1 MASSARSASH
11 VETDDDVWC
20 VVRSNYVYLS
30 DRLRFN
36 SLFPNLLYERGFLSR
51 GDIDALRSDF
61 VTHDD
66 KVRRLL
72 IDVLSTRPPEMF
84 PVFCDILKTVGQ
96 PHVVEQ
102 LTTTGNTQGIRRG
115 PQDVGEMEMLKDQ
128 VVQLDREERKVTVQ
142 LEKER
147 KRAEDEM
154 CTAREEIRKAK
165 EETSQARQETG
176 QANIETKRE
185 RLKIVALE
193 YEKSRCPAS
202 HHHQINDSLPSW
214 TQWNVHM
221 PHYRWPYNRMGEI
234 EGRLV
239 VGGYDGNLHVL
250 TYKHDKWDML
260 SERMVT

>member
-1 MASSARSASH
+1 MRTGLDLLILRTKVTFGLRCGVLSCFMASSARSASH

-115 PQDVGEMEMLKDQ
+115 PQGKQPVP
-128 VVQLDREERKVTVQ
+128 V
-142 LEKER
+142 
-147 KRAEDEM
+147 
-154 CTAREEIRKAK
+154 
-165 EETSQARQETG
+165 
-176 QANIETKRE
+176 
-185 RLKIVALE
+185 
-193 YEKSRCPAS
+193 
-202 HHHQINDSLPSW
+202 
-214 TQWNVHM
+214 
-221 PHYRWPYNRMGEI
+221 
-234 EGRLV
+234 
-239 VGGYDGNLHVL
+239 
-250 TYKHDKWDML
+250 
-260 SERMVT
+260 